1 MTGLY
6 AYLLCKFIFEEIQ
19 YITIY
24 TMYLNLK
31 KMSIY
36 LYSKLTST
44 ILCANRSNM
53 KYLYQHGSLVT
64 DDGVE
69 YSMPGA

>member
-1 MTGLY
+1 
-6 AYLLCKFIFEEIQ
+6 
-19 YITIY
+19 
-24 TMYLNLK
+24 MYLNLK